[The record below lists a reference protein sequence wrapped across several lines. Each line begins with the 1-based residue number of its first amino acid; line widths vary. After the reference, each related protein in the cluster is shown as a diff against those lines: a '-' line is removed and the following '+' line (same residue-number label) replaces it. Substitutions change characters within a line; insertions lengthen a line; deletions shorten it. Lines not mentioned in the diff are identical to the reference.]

1 MNHDMIIKRKGGFAM
16 EQESSARIIIRAD
29 RDLEDLIPGYL
40 DNRRRDIAEIN
51 SLLASNDYDAIASLG
66 HSMRGSGGGYGF
78 DEITRLGMLIEQF
91 AKEKNSAGVVEQL
104 KALAGYLDHVEVTY
118 D

>member
-1 MNHDMIIKRKGGFAM
+1 M
-16 EQESSARIIIRAD
+16 EQDSNKKIIIRAD

-40 DNRRRDIAEIN
+40 ANRRRDIAEID
-51 SLLASNDYDAIASLG
+51 SLLASHDYDAIKRLG

-91 AKEKNSAGVVEQL
+91 AKEENSAGIVEQL
-104 KALAGYLDHVEVTY
+104 KVLAGYLDRVEVTY